1 MSHSNRL
8 LLDTTR
14 LVVRRFQRRQPTGI
28 DRVGLAYFS
37 HLKDS
42 TQALLRVGTY
52 WLVLNHHATHQLHSL
67 LTNPQAQPWRL
78 VLFLI
83 KASLIDSSG
92 LRATD
97 VLIHTAHSGLEN
109 PEFLDKLKRFGV
121 QAVYFLH
128 DLIPVSHPEY
138 NRSGEAMRHHQR
150 LKTMSHS
157 ASVVLVN
164 SHQTKQAFESYVRQH
179 QWPMPPI
186 EVAPLAAATLPTT
199 FDSRLLEA
207 PYFVILGT
215 IEARKNHLLVLQIWR
230 DLVRRLGASAP
241 HVVLIGRR
249 GWECEQVLD
258 LLDRCESLRH
268 HVHEITHCPDDQM
281 ANWLKHAQALLF
293 PSFVEGF
300 GIPLVEALVLGTPVI
315 ASDLPV
321 FKEIAGDVPT
331 YLHPVD
337 GLGWMKAIE
346 GFTSSDGAERQLQ
359 LERMDHFN
367 APTWEK
373 HFEILDATLNS
384 VMHKQ

>member
-8 LLDTTR
+8 LLDITR
-14 LVVRRFQRRQPTGI
+14 LVLRRLQRRQATGI

-37 HLKDS
+37 HLES
-42 TQALLRVGTY
+42 RTQGLLRVGPF
-52 WLVLNHHATHQLHSL
+52 WLVLNQAATSQLHSL
-67 LTNPQAQPWRL
+67 LTTPKAQPWQL
-78 VLFLI
+78 VLSVF
-83 KASLIDSSG
+83 KASLFNSSG

-109 PEFLDKLKRFGV
+109 PQFLKKLKRFGV
-121 QAVYFLH
+121 RAVYFLH

-138 NRSGEAMRHHQR
+138 NRPGEDVRHHQR

-164 SHQTKQAFESYVRQH
+164 SNQTKQMFESFVRQH

-186 EVAPLAAATLPTT
+186 EVAPLAAATLPTS
-199 FDSRLLEA
+199 FDCRLLEA
-207 PYFVILGT
+207 PYFVMLGT
-215 IEARKNHLLVLQIWR
+215 VEARKNHLLILQIWR

-241 HVVLIGRR
+241 HLVLIGRR

-321 FKEIAGDVPT
+321 FKEIAVDVPT
-331 YLHPVD
+331 YLQPLD

-359 LERMDHFN
+359 LERLDHFN

-373 HFEILDATLNS
+373 HFEILNATLNS
-384 VMHKQ
+384 VMQKQ

>member
-1 MSHSNRL
+1 MSHPRRL
-8 LLDTTR
+8 LLDITR
-14 LVVRRFQRRQPTGI
+14 LVLRRLQRRQATGI

-37 HLKDS
+37 HLES
-42 TQALLRVGTY
+42 RTQGLLRVGPF
-52 WLVLNHHATHQLHSL
+52 WFVLNRAATSQLHCL
-67 LTNPQAQPWRL
+67 LTTPKAQPWQL
-78 VLFLI
+78 VLSLF
-83 KASLIDSSG
+83 KASLFNSSG

-128 DLIPVSHPEY
+128 DLIPISHPEY
-138 NRSGEAMRHHQR
+138 NRSGEAVRHHQR

-157 ASVVLVN
+157 ASAVLVN
-164 SHQTKQAFESYVRQH
+164 SHQTQQVFESYVQQH
-179 QWPMPPI
+179 QWPTPPI

-199 FDSRLLEA
+199 FNSRLLEA
-207 PYFVILGT
+207 PYFVMLGT
-215 IEARKNHLLVLQIWR
+215 IEARKNHLLILQIWR

-241 HVVLIGRR
+241 HLVLIGRR

-281 ANWLKHAQALLF
+281 ANWVKHTQALLF

-315 ASDLPV
+315 ASNLPV

-359 LERMDHFN
+359 LGRMDHFN

-373 HFEILDATLNS
+373 HFEILDEILNS
-384 VMHKQ
+384 VMNKK

>member
-1 MSHSNRL
+1 MSHPRRL
-8 LLDTTR
+8 LLDITR
-14 LVVRRFQRRQPTGI
+14 LVLRHLQRRQATGI

-37 HLKDS
+37 YLEGR
-42 TQALLRVGTY
+42 TQGLLRVGPF
-52 WLVLNHHATHQLHSL
+52 WFVLNREASSQLHYL
-67 LTNPQAQPWRL
+67 LTTPKAQPWRL
-78 VLFLI
+78 VLSLF
-83 KASLIDSSG
+83 KASLFNSSG

-109 PEFLDKLKRFGV
+109 PEFLGKLKRFGV

-128 DLIPVSHPEY
+128 DLIPISHPEY
-138 NRSGEAMRHHQR
+138 NRSGEEKRHHQR

-164 SHQTKQAFESYVRQH
+164 SNQTKQVFEIYVQQH

-186 EVAPLAAATLPTT
+186 EVAPLAAAALPTT

-207 PYFVILGT
+207 PYFVMLGT
-215 IEARKNHLLVLQIWR
+215 IEARKNHLLILQLWR

-241 HVVLIGRR
+241 HLVLIGRR
-249 GWECEQVLD
+249 GWESEQVLD

-268 HVHEITHCPDDQM
+268 HVHEITHCPDEQM
-281 ANWLKHAQALLF
+281 ANWVKHAQALLF

-331 YLHPVD
+331 CLHPVD

-384 VMHKQ
+384 VMNKK

>member
-1 MSHSNRL
+1 MLRRL
-8 LLDTTR
+8 
-14 LVVRRFQRRQPTGI
+14 QRRQATGI

-37 HLKDS
+37 HLQGT
-42 TQALLRVGTY
+42 TQGLLRFGPF
-52 WLVLNHHATHQLHSL
+52 WFVLNQAARSQLHYL
-67 LTNPQAQPWRL
+67 LTTPNTQPWRL
-78 VLFLI
+78 VLSLF
-83 KASLIDSSG
+83 KASLFNSSG
-92 LRATD
+92 LRASD

-128 DLIPVSHPEY
+128 DLIPISHPEY
-138 NRSGEAMRHHQR
+138 NRSGEAVRHHQR

-164 SHQTKQAFESYVRQH
+164 SHQTKQAFESYVQQH

-207 PYFVILGT
+207 PYFVMLGT
-215 IEARKNHLLVLQIWR
+215 IEARKNHLLILQIWR
-230 DLVRRLGASAP
+230 DLVKRLGASAP
-241 HVVLIGRR
+241 HLVLIGRR

-281 ANWLKHAQALLF
+281 ANWVKHTQALLF

-300 GIPLVEALVLGTPVI
+300 GIPLVEALALGTPVI

-331 YLHPVD
+331 YLHPLD

-346 GFTSSDGAERQLQ
+346 GFTRSDGAERQLQ
-359 LERMDHFN
+359 LERMAHFN

-373 HFEILDATLNS
+373 HFEILDATLNA
-384 VMHKQ
+384 VMNKQ

>member
-1 MSHSNRL
+1 M
-8 LLDTTR
+8 
-14 LVVRRFQRRQPTGI
+14 
-28 DRVGLAYFS
+28 
-37 HLKDS
+37 
-42 TQALLRVGTY
+42 
-52 WLVLNHHATHQLHSL
+52 
-67 LTNPQAQPWRL
+67 
-78 VLFLI
+78 
-83 KASLIDSSG
+83 
-92 LRATD
+92 
-97 VLIHTAHSGLEN
+97 
-109 PEFLDKLKRFGV
+109 
-121 QAVYFLH
+121 
-128 DLIPVSHPEY
+128 
-138 NRSGEAMRHHQR
+138 
-150 LKTMSHS
+150 
-157 ASVVLVN
+157 
-164 SHQTKQAFESYVRQH
+164 
-179 QWPMPPI
+179 
-186 EVAPLAAATLPTT
+186 
-199 FDSRLLEA
+199 
-207 PYFVILGT
+207 LGT
-215 IEARKNHLLVLQIWR
+215 IEARKNHLLILQLWR

-241 HVVLIGRR
+241 HLVLIGRR
-249 GWECEQVLD
+249 GWESEQVLD

-384 VMHKQ
+384 VMNKK

>member
-1 MSHSNRL
+1 M
-8 LLDTTR
+8 LDITR
-14 LVVRRFQRRQPTGI
+14 LVLRRLQRRQATGI

-37 HLKDS
+37 HLES
-42 TQALLRVGTY
+42 RTQALLRVGPF
-52 WLVLNHHATHQLHSL
+52 WFVLSREPSSQLHCL
-67 LTNPQAQPWRL
+67 LTTPKAQPWQL
-78 VLFLI
+78 VLSLF
-83 KASLIDSSG
+83 KASLFNSSG

-109 PEFLDKLKRFGV
+109 PEFLGKLKRFGV

-150 LKTMSHS
+150 LKTISYS

-164 SHQTKQAFESYVRQH
+164 SHQTKQVFESYVQQH

-199 FDSRLLEA
+199 FGSRLLEA
-207 PYFVILGT
+207 PYFVMLGT
-215 IEARKNHLLVLQIWR
+215 IEARKNHLLILQLWR

-241 HVVLIGRR
+241 HLVLIGRR
-249 GWECEQVLD
+249 GWESEQVLD

-281 ANWLKHAQALLF
+281 ANWLKHTQALLF

-315 ASDLPV
+315 ASNLPV

-359 LERMDHFN
+359 LGRMDHFN

-373 HFEILDATLNS
+373 HFEILEATLNS

>member
-1 MSHSNRL
+1 MNHPRRL
-8 LLDTTR
+8 LLDITR
-14 LVVRRFQRRQPTGI
+14 LVLRRLQRRQATGI

-37 HLKDS
+37 HLES
-42 TQALLRVGTY
+42 RTQGLLRVGPF
-52 WLVLNHHATHQLHSL
+52 WFVLNRAATSQLHSL
-67 LTNPQAQPWRL
+67 LTTPKAQPWGL
-78 VLFLI
+78 VLSLF
-83 KASLIDSSG
+83 KASLFNSSG

-128 DLIPVSHPEY
+128 DLIPISHPEY

-164 SHQTKQAFESYVRQH
+164 SNQTKQVFEIYVQQH

-199 FDSRLLEA
+199 FGSRLLEA
-207 PYFVILGT
+207 PYFVMLGT
-215 IEARKNHLLVLQIWR
+215 IEARKNHLLILQLWR

-241 HVVLIGRR
+241 HLVLIGRR
-249 GWECEQVLD
+249 GWESEQVLD
-258 LLDRCESLRH
+258 LLDRCESLRR

-281 ANWLKHAQALLF
+281 ANWLKHTQALLF

-315 ASDLPV
+315 ASNLPV

-373 HFEILDATLNS
+373 HFEILEATLNS

>member
-14 LVVRRFQRRQPTGI
+14 LVVRRFQRRHPTGI

-37 HLKDS
+37 HLKNR
-42 TQALLRVGTY
+42 TQALLRVGPF
-52 WLVLNHHATHQLHSL
+52 WLALNHHATHQLHAL

-109 PEFLDKLKRFGV
+109 PQFLKKLKRFGV
-121 QAVYFLH
+121 RAVYFLH
-128 DLIPVSHPEY
+128 DLIPISHPEY
-138 NRSGEAMRHHQR
+138 NRPGEDVRHHQR

-157 ASVVLVN
+157 ASGVLVN
-164 SHQTKQAFESYVRQH
+164 SHQTKQAFESYVQQH

-207 PYFVILGT
+207 PYFVMLGT
-215 IEARKNHLLVLQIWR
+215 IEARKNHLLILQIWR

-281 ANWLKHAQALLF
+281 ANWVKHTQSLLF

-300 GIPLVEALVLGTPVI
+300 GIPLVEALALGTPVI

-331 YLHPVD
+331 YLHPLD

-346 GFTSSDGAERQLQ
+346 GFSSSGGAERQLQ
-359 LERMDHFN
+359 LERMAHFN

-373 HFEILDATLNS
+373 HFEILDATLNA